1 MVDESCS
8 QALTALAEAIEMEK
22 RGHAFYLDAA
32 AKAVD
37 PLARTTL
44 EGLAVDEAEHLR
56 LLEAQYQ
63 AVEETGQWAC
73 FLDLEPKDS
82 YKPQSVFPDTPGLAE
97 DLADRADAAEALE
110 QAMQFEEKGYH
121 MYKAAADGTDD
132 LEGKAVY
139 EYLAKQEDE
148 HYRIL
153 QQTHEYLLHPDRMF
167 DDMERPMF
175 EG

>member
-1 MVDESCS
+1 MVDERCS

-22 RGHAFYLDAA
+22 RGQAFYLTAA
-32 AKAVD
+32 AQAVD

-44 EGLAVDEAEHLR
+44 EGLAADEVEHLR
-56 LLEAQYQ
+56 LLEAQYR
-63 AVEETGQWAC
+63 AVAETGRWAC
-73 FLDLEPKDS
+73 FLDLAPKDS

-97 DLADRADAAEALE
+97 DLADRASAAEVLE
-110 QAMQFEEKGYH
+110 QAMQFEEQGYRL
-121 MYKAAADGTDD
+121 YQAAAASTDD
-132 LEGKAVY
+132 LEGRAVY
-139 EYLAKQEDE
+139 EYLARQENE

-153 QQTHEYLLHPDRMF
+153 QQTHEYLLHPHRLF

>member
-1 MVDESCS
+1 MADENCS
-8 QALTALAEAIEMEK
+8 QALSALAEAIEMEK
-22 RGHAFYLDAA
+22 RGQAFYLDAA
-32 AKAVD
+32 AEAVD

-44 EGLAVDEAEHLR
+44 TGLAADEVEHVR
-56 LLEAQYQ
+56 LLETQYQ

-73 FLDLEPKDS
+73 FLDLGPKDS
-82 YKPQSVFPDTPGLAE
+82 YKPQSVFPDTAGPIE
-97 DLADRADAAEALE
+97 DLTDRASAAEVLE
-110 QAMQFEEKGYH
+110 QAMQFEEKGYQL
-121 MYKAAADGTDD
+121 YKAAADGTDD

>member
-1 MVDESCS
+1 MTDEHCS
-8 QALTALAEAIEMEK
+8 QALAALAEAIEMEK
-22 RGHAFYLDAA
+22 RGRAFYRDAA
-32 AKAVD
+32 AQAVD

-44 EGLAVDEAEHLR
+44 EGLAADEVEHLR
-56 LLEAQYQ
+56 LLEAQYR
-63 AVEETGQWAC
+63 AIEETGRWAC
-73 FLDLEPKDS
+73 FLDLAPQDA
-82 YKPQSVFPDTPGLAE
+82 YKPQSIFPDRPGLAE
-97 DLADRADAAEALE
+97 DLADRASAAEVLE
-110 QAMQFEEKGYH
+110 QAMQFEEKGYR
-121 MYKAAADGTDD
+121 MYKAAATATDD

-139 EYLAKQEDE
+139 EYLAKQENE